1 MTITTTSASMPTLV
15 RAAAALGAAWNIFGV
30 IQFWGQV
37 SATPAMLMAKGMT
50 AAQANLYASLPGWM
64 TIVFAI
70 GVFGGLAGAL
80 LLLIGQRVAA
90 TLLGM
95 SLVGYIVLY
104 IGDITQGVFA
114 AFGTGQVVVLT
125 IVVTI
130 AAALLI
136 LSLHADR
143 RGWLR

>member
-1 MTITTTSASMPTLV
+1 MTTTTSASMPTLI
-15 RAAAALGAAWNIFGV
+15 RAVAALGVAWNVFGV
-30 IQFWGQV
+30 VQFWDQV

-70 GVFGGLAGAL
+70 GVFGGLVGAT
-80 LLLIGQRVAA
+80 LLLIGQRAA
-90 TLLGM
+90 STLLGM
-95 SLVGYIVLY
+95 SLIGYIALY

-114 AFGTGQVVVLT
+114 AFGTSQVVVLT
-125 IVVTI
+125 IVVAI
-130 AAALLI
+130 AAALLM

-143 RGWLR
+143 RGSPR

>member
-1 MTITTTSASMPTLV
+1 MTITATSTSMPALI
-15 RAAAALGAAWNIFGV
+15 RAIAALGAAWNVFGV
-30 IQFWGQV
+30 IQFWGQL
-37 SATPAMLMAKGMT
+37 STTPAMLVAKGMT
-50 AAQANLYASLPGWM
+50 AAQATLYASLPGWM

-70 GVFGGLAGAL
+70 GVFGGLAGAV
-80 LLLIGQRVAA
+80 LLLIGQRVAP

-95 SLVGYIVLY
+95 SLVGYIALY
-104 IGDITQGVFA
+104 IGDIIEGVFA

-125 IVVTI
+125 IVVAI
-130 AAALLI
+130 AAALLL

>member
-1 MTITTTSASMPTLV
+1 MTMPTTAASMPTLI

-70 GVFGGLAGAL
+70 GVFAGLVGTV
-80 LLLIGQRVAA
+80 LLLIGQRVAT

-95 SLVGYIVLY
+95 SLVGYIALY

-114 AFGTGQVVVLT
+114 AFGTGQVVVLS
-125 IVVTI
+125 IVVAI
-130 AAALLI
+130 AVALL
-136 LSLHADR
+136 LLALHADR

>member
-1 MTITTTSASMPTLV
+1 MTITTTAASMPTLIRGV
-15 RAAAALGAAWNIFGV
+15 AALGVAWNVFGV

-50 AAQANLYASLPGWM
+50 AAQATLYASLPGWM

-70 GVFGGLAGAL
+70 GVFGGLVGAA
-80 LLLIGQRVAA
+80 LLLIGQRAA
-90 TLLGM
+90 TTLLAM
-95 SLVGYIVLY
+95 SLVGYIALY

-114 AFGTGQVVVLT
+114 AFGIGQVVVLS
-125 IVVTI
+125 IVVAI
-130 AAALLI
+130 AVALLA

-143 RGWLR
+143 QGWLR

>member
-1 MTITTTSASMPTLV
+1 MTMTTSPASMPTLI
-15 RAAAALGAAWNIFGV
+15 RALAAGGAAWNAFGV

-50 AAQANLYASLPGWM
+50 AAQANLYASLPDWM
-64 TIVFAI
+64 TTVFAI
-70 GVFGGLAGAL
+70 GVFGGLAGAVL
-80 LLLIGQRVAA
+80 LLFGQRAA
-90 TLLGM
+90 TMLLGM
-95 SLVGYIVLY
+95 SLIGYIAVY

-114 AFGTGQVVVLT
+114 AFGTGQIVVLT

-130 AAALLI
+130 ATALLA

-143 RGWLR
+143 REWLR

>member
-1 MTITTTSASMPTLV
+1 MTITTTFASMPTLI
-15 RAAAALGAAWNIFGV
+15 RAVAALGVAWNVFGV
-30 IQFWGQV
+30 VQFWGQV

-70 GVFGGLAGAL
+70 GVFGGLVGAT
-80 LLLIGQRVAA
+80 LLLIGQRAA
-90 TLLGM
+90 STLLGM
-95 SLVGYIVLY
+95 SLIGYIALY

-114 AFGTGQVVVLT
+114 AFGTSQVVVLT
-125 IVVTI
+125 IVVAI
-130 AAALLI
+130 AAALLM

-143 RGWLR
+143 RGSLR